1 MSRPIPTG
9 PASKGGPEIA
19 PSPGPDSNGHTPPT
33 STDPPSIWV
42 VNNRSAATVRSRFF
56 KSVLLG
62 VSCAFQL
69 AVAGHV
75 LRLYGP
81 MTFLA
86 FALGLLI
93 CSGIAAQEMGALLSA
108 IDMRAA
114 RLKEVLWDLPWGTGP
129 DDADPSDADS
139 GSADP
144 ADADPE
150 SAGIEFAETKGPDT
164 TGPDRSP

>member
-1 MSRPIPTG
+1 MSRSLPTG
-9 PASKGGPEIA
+9 PASGPGPEIA
-19 PSPGPDSNGHTPPT
+19 PSPGPDSNGHTAPT
-33 STDPPSIWV
+33 SPESASIWV

-56 KSVLLG
+56 KSLLLG

-69 AVAGHV
+69 AVAGQV

-108 IDMRAA
+108 IDMQVA
-114 RLKEVLWDLPWGTGP
+114 RLKEALWAAPWGTDP
-129 DDADPSDADS
+129 DNADPDS
-139 GSADP
+139 L
-144 ADADPE
+144 DPE
-150 SAGIEFAETKGPDT
+150 NAGIEFAETKDPDT
-164 TGPDRSP
+164 TDPDRAP